1 MKPMSKLD
9 GIKRSLGY
17 LALLYAIQNDIVRSE
32 GIRKLATSLF
42 GGEHRAREI
51 IRRAS

>member
-17 LALLYAIQNDIVRSE
+17 LALFYAIQNDTVKSE
-32 GIRKLATSLF
+32 ALRKLATSLF
-42 GGEHRAREI
+42 GGEHRARQI
-51 IRRAS
+51 ITRAS